1 MVDKRVTIGVGDL
14 QLSLLRVTE
23 ASFEEELDSDKVK
36 TFDEA
41 VVVPSNDGGYTID
54 ISIIEA
60 RSREDFITLKK
71 IIKQMKSE
79 NGILSIYETVK
90 HKEGNFEQENH
101 FSEVNLASNKV
112 TFSATDL
119 TARDLS
125 FNAGGMRE
133 VVDGEEI

>member
-1 MVDKRVTIGVGDL
+1 MVDKRITIGVGDL
-14 QLSLLRVTE
+14 QLGLLRVTE
-23 ASFEEELDSDKVK
+23 ASVEEEIDSDKVK

-41 VVVPSNDGGYTID
+41 VVVPSNEGGYTID
-54 ISIIEA
+54 ISMIEA
-60 RSREDFITLKK
+60 RSLDDFKTLKK
-71 IIKQMKSE
+71 IIKRLKSE

-90 HKEGNFEQENH
+90 HKSGDFEQENH

-119 TARDLS
+119 TARDVS
-125 FNAGGMRE
+125 FNAGFMRE